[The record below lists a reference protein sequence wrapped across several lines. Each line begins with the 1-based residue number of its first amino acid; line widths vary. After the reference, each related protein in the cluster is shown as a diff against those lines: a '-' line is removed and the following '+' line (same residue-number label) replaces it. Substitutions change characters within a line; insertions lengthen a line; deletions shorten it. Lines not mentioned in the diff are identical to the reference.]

1 MKLSGR
7 GLGRSEVGI
16 LVLGALVVGVV
27 GAAAYHSS
35 SAFSRD
41 VPLAGV
47 TQDIELHLSLS
58 HLWLEEALAGD
69 EGVDVDDQI
78 YGRIDTAS
86 ALCQAM
92 VDGGPSQFGWI
103 DPVSGD
109 GSRARLTQLCHGIE
123 DFRHLAASRLAAGA
137 DSGAGSSDDH
147 AYDSAFDGLL
157 ALADAD
163 IATMERKIGRDRDQ
177 VNRLS
182 VATVL
187 LLTGLFAAVI
197 VLIRRKRRVS
207 EARAQEVALREDREA
222 HLATIVEGSGDAVIS
237 ATLEGEILSW
247 NAGAQEMFGYTAEEI
262 VGQSIRQIVTPAD
275 AERQGQLARLVR
287 QGRSAKNVDGTRVR
301 KDGGTLAVSV
311 TVSPIR
317 QNGTVVAMSGILRD
331 TTAAKALEEALER
344 RAFYDGLTEL
354 PNRNLL
360 HDRLTHGLDRAAR
373 SGRPPAAI
381 VVDLDNFKAIN
392 DSLGHGIGDEV
403 LKEVAAR
410 LQAAVRPMDTVA
422 RLGADEFA
430 VVVEDPEPGAAIPA
444 AQRVLDSLNAPVVA
458 AGHAVVLRASAG
470 IALGRV
476 GQGADELLAN
486 ADAAMYAAKAAGK
499 GHCQVFEPE
508 MHQAVLHRLQLTT
521 ELAGAID
528 RDELFVIYQPIIEL
542 ASRRI
547 LGAEALVRWRH
558 PTRGLV
564 PPLDFVPIAEESGQI
579 IGLGTFVLRHALHQL
594 RRCQRHDPTFYMTVN
609 VSPVQFRRPDFVQ
622 LVATGLDEAGVDP
635 HRLVLEIT
643 ETGLMT
649 DVEANVTTLAELRNT
664 GVRIAIDDFGTGYS
678 SISYLKRLPVD
689 LVKIDKSLVDGVA
702 TEPGVWALVQAI
714 LGLISAVGLET
725 VAEGIEVSAQVA
737 HLEALGC
744 TRGQGYYFARPLPGL
759 ELEELVA
766 GLQTLPR
773 PVSPATEELPPAP
786 EWARAE

>member
-1 MKLSGR
+1 
-7 GLGRSEVGI
+7 
-16 LVLGALVVGVV
+16 
-27 GAAAYHSS
+27 
-35 SAFSRD
+35 
-41 VPLAGV
+41 
-47 TQDIELHLSLS
+47 
-58 HLWLEEALAGD
+58 
-69 EGVDVDDQI
+69 
-78 YGRIDTAS
+78 
-86 ALCQAM
+86 
-92 VDGGPSQFGWI
+92 
-103 DPVSGD
+103 
-109 GSRARLTQLCHGIE
+109 
-123 DFRHLAASRLAAGA
+123 
-137 DSGAGSSDDH
+137 
-147 AYDSAFDGLL
+147 
-157 ALADAD
+157 
-163 IATMERKIGRDRDQ
+163 
-177 VNRLS
+177 
-182 VATVL
+182 
-187 LLTGLFAAVI
+187 
-197 VLIRRKRRVS
+197 
-207 EARAQEVALREDREA
+207 
-222 HLATIVEGSGDAVIS
+222 
-237 ATLEGEILSW
+237 
-247 NAGAQEMFGYTAEEI
+247 
-262 VGQSIRQIVTPAD
+262 
-275 AERQGQLARLVR
+275 
-287 QGRSAKNVDGTRVR
+287 
-301 KDGGTLAVSV
+301 
-311 TVSPIR
+311 
-317 QNGTVVAMSGILRD
+317 
-331 TTAAKALEEALER
+331 
-344 RAFYDGLTEL
+344 
-354 PNRNLL
+354 
-360 HDRLTHGLDRAAR
+360 
-373 SGRPPAAI
+373 
-381 VVDLDNFKAIN
+381 
-392 DSLGHGIGDEV
+392 
-403 LKEVAAR
+403 
-410 LQAAVRPMDTVA
+410 
-422 RLGADEFA
+422 
-430 VVVEDPEPGAAIPA
+430 
-444 AQRVLDSLNAPVVA
+444 
-458 AGHAVVLRASAG
+458 
-470 IALGRV
+470 V

-579 IGLGTFVLRHALHQL
+579 IGLGTFVLRHALQQL